1 MRKICCKKCKTYFI
15 KPESDLD
22 IIRVLGVNLCSK
34 SCRRAYIAM
43 KNNEKKEK
51 LMLKKQKV
59 KIKKQSS
66 ISFLTKKADKLWSEC
81 VKIRDWYKCQYCD
94 KTEYLNSHHLFTRAR
109 KSTRW
114 VLNNGITLCSWHHT
128 LSSTF
133 SAHQTW
139 LEFFE
144 WLEKR
149 KGREWIDK
157 LSRDSQAVIKVTP
170 AFIQERIEW
179 LELYKKCIQIK

>member
-81 VKIRDWYKCQYCD
+81 VKIRD
-94 KTEYLNSHHLFTRAR
+94 
-109 KSTRW
+109 
-114 VLNNGITLCSWHHT
+114 
-128 LSSTF
+128 
-133 SAHQTW
+133 
-139 LEFFE
+139 
-144 WLEKR
+144 
-149 KGREWIDK
+149 
-157 LSRDSQAVIKVTP
+157 
-170 AFIQERIEW
+170 
-179 LELYKKCIQIK
+179 